1 MKNQIPLN
9 SNIIFVTDWEGYAKA
24 KFINFSKVYI
34 IDNRSI
40 KLDILQGVFS
50 NIKKEYLFYEQSSF
64 QLDNYLN
71 ILKACNFT
79 NSSRPINY
87 QKYLLLYQSI
97 EIFHQCYINDKNFE
111 MNFNT
116 TITKP
121 LIKIQ
126 YMNLLNNKIS
136 QYCEEDI
143 VYSDKEGM
151 FYYTAKFIAQLNF
164 YRKIN
169 QYGDRS
175 DDILDLAAGAID
187 EIIYKLLNLEKE
199 CLNKFNQLIY
209 LLIKTDDTE
218 QNKEGVDLFN
228 HIHQSVYNLLNNFI
242 EMKKCKMSALVY
254 LYQQIPDEII
264 IQRPNTLDQK
274 ETKLA
279 IIKEIPAW
287 KKAEVMDKLNFIS
300 RQLIIADQYQG
311 DYSIWYHEY
320 EECRVLYKDN
330 VESFFKFLKRDSTNH
345 ESLINN
351 IIFNIENKQFTAIEE
366 REVLKLLHKEIVR
379 YNKSKY
385 NIIFSIQKC
394 AQYLSDLQIKIY
406 EDLNSMNQK
415 RFESVEIAHEI
426 LGCIKEDLNNIYV
439 SFRQEDV

>member
-1 MKNQIPLN
+1 
-9 SNIIFVTDWEGYAKA
+9 
-24 KFINFSKVYI
+24 
-34 IDNRSI
+34 
-40 KLDILQGVFS
+40 
-50 NIKKEYLFYEQSSF
+50 
-64 QLDNYLN
+64 
-71 ILKACNFT
+71 
-79 NSSRPINY
+79 
-87 QKYLLLYQSI
+87 
-97 EIFHQCYINDKNFE
+97 
-111 MNFNT
+111 
-116 TITKP
+116 
-121 LIKIQ
+121 
-126 YMNLLNNKIS
+126 MNLLNNKIS

-274 ETKLA
+274 EKKIKLE
-279 IIKEIPAW
+279 II
-287 KKAEVMDKLNFIS
+287 
-300 RQLIIADQYQG
+300 
-311 DYSIWYHEY
+311 
-320 EECRVLYKDN
+320 
-330 VESFFKFLKRDSTNH
+330 
-345 ESLINN
+345 
-351 IIFNIENKQFTAIEE
+351 
-366 REVLKLLHKEIVR
+366 
-379 YNKSKY
+379 
-385 NIIFSIQKC
+385 
-394 AQYLSDLQIKIY
+394 
-406 EDLNSMNQK
+406 
-415 RFESVEIAHEI
+415 
-426 LGCIKEDLNNIYV
+426 
-439 SFRQEDV
+439 

>member
-97 EIFHQCYINDKNFE
+97 EIFHKGYINDKNFE

-121 LIKIQ
+121 EIKIQ
-126 YMNLLNNKIS
+126 YMHLLNQEMSK
-136 QYCEEDI
+136 YCEDDI
-143 VYSDKEGM
+143 VYHDIENI
-151 FYYTAKFIAQLNF
+151 FFNTEKFIAQLNL
-164 YRKIN
+164 YRKRN
-169 QYGDRS
+169 QYGDQA
-175 DDILDLAAGAID
+175 DDLLELVAGCIN
-187 EIIYKLLNLEKE
+187 EIIYQVLDLEKE
-199 CLNKFNQLIY
+199 CLNKFNKLIY
-209 LLIKTDDTE
+209 LLIKIDYIG
-218 QNKEGVDLFN
+218 QNQEGLLFN
-228 HIHQSVYNLLNNFI
+228 NIHQSVYNVLNNFI
-242 EMKKCKMSALVY
+242 EMKKCKISTLVY
-254 LYQQIPDEII
+254 LHQQIPDEII

-274 ETKLA
+274 EKKTKLE
-279 IIKEIPAW
+279 IIQEIPAW
-287 KKAEVMDKLNFIS
+287 KKAKVMDQLNFIS
-300 RQLIIADQYQG
+300 EQLMI
-311 DYSIWYHEY
+311 DYKHKSDCSTWYHEY
-320 EECRVLYKDN
+320 EEGIVFYNKN
-330 VESFFKFLKRDSTNH
+330 VEHLLNILKKDSISH

-351 IIFNIENKQFTAIEE
+351 IISNIEDKKFTETEEIAIC
-366 REVLKLLHKEIVR
+366 KLLHKEIVR
-379 YNKSKY
+379 YNKLKY
-385 NIIFSIQKC
+385 NIFFRIQKC
-394 AQYLSDLQIKIY
+394 EQYFSDLQIKMY
-406 EDLNSMNQK
+406 ENVKIMNQK
-415 RFESVEIAHEI
+415 RFEYVEITNDI
-426 LGCIKEDLNNIYV
+426 LCDIKKDLNIYV
-439 SFRQEDV
+439 SFEQEDV